1 MSFLRITVIAALL
14 PIACTAVALGQSPTL
29 RTISP
34 SASPD
39 RELVVATKEAPPF
52 AMKAADGRWQGISID
67 LWHRIAD
74 QLHLHYRFVELVTV
88 QDLLAATSSGGAD
101 AAVAAIT
108 VTAARST
115 TNDFTQPFYETGLG
129 VAVAAGVANWLPVL
143 RTFLSYRFLQAILIL
158 LGIALVVGTLVWLF
172 ERRKNDHFGGH
183 PVQGLTSGIWWS
195 AVAMTQ
201 AGAAQG
207 APATLP
213 GRLLAVVWMI
223 VSIIALAVFTAGIT
237 SAITTHQLQGLV
249 RNVDDLRSLRVGVAA
264 GTSSV
269 DFLDHQRV
277 VHRVFADVST
287 GLSAVQAGAIDAFV
301 YDRPLLSWMV
311 RQNFPSLQVLGVT
324 FDHQNYAIALPRNS
338 ALRVQLDTELLESVT
353 TDWWEQTLYRYL
365 GNVGVMTERGD
376 SQRASVP

>member
-1 MSFLRITVIAALL
+1 MSFLQIIVIAALL

-52 AMKAADGRWQGISID
+52 AMKAADGRWQGISIE

-74 QLHLHYRFVELVTV
+74 QLHLHYQFVELVTV

-115 TNDFTQPFYETGLG
+115 TNDFTQPFETGLG

-365 GNVGVMTERGD
+365 GNVGVMTESGD